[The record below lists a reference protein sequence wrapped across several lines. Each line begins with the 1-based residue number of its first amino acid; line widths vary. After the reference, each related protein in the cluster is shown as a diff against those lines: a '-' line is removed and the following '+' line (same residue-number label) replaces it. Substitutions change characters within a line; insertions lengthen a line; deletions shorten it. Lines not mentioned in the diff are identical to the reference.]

1 MTRYDDDT
9 LEAAAQLLERL
20 AGNSVYEKAWRSGA
34 KRIRLLKKLTSD
46 GAKLT
51 DKREQI
57 IAE

>member
-1 MTRYDDDT
+1 MRYDDET

-34 KRIRLLKKLTSD
+34 KRIRRLKELTSD
-46 GAKLT
+46 RAKLT

-57 IAE
+57 IVE